1 MEKLKN
7 FEYQHVELMDSH
19 WKTQRTE
26 LIETYL
32 KIENDDLLH
41 YFRQLAD
48 IPDDS
53 DGLVGW
59 YGNNAS
65 TFGQKLGAF
74 AKLYLVTK
82 DERVRKKAYAL
93 ADGWGECAAA
103 S

>member
-53 DGLVGW
+53 DGLVVWQQCFHVWSEAG
-59 YGNNAS
+59 S
-65 TFGQKLGAF
+65 
-74 AKLYLVTK
+74 
-82 DERVRKKAYAL
+82 VRQTVSGDK
-93 ADGWGECAAA
+93 G
-103 S
+103 